1 MRFTPM
7 KNIKTTVLVLL
18 GAAMLALC
26 GCNTMKGLGQ
36 DTERAGEK
44 IQEKASR

>member
-1 MRFTPM
+1 MNSLKKPTLL
-7 KNIKTTVLVLL
+7 TLVL
-18 GAAMLALC
+18 GLACVLFAS

-44 IQEKASR
+44 IQENASK

>member
-1 MRFTPM
+1 M
-7 KNIKTTVLVLL
+7 KSMHKPTLATLL
-18 GAAMLALC
+18 FALLLAALGT

-44 IQEKASR
+44 IQDKASR